1 MNYSKSIALGLTGF
15 SILLPSFAAH
25 GNTAF
30 PMCPGLAPVGSEIK
44 NPPVLNSVGGK
55 LSVHLVARN
64 HRDKD
69 GNERYCFVAKVD
81 GEQSRNVSMPTLE
94 VSRGD
99 TLEVTVANGLTAF
112 DKKGLALGE
121 AQPYGF
127 AGACGPSGGLANN
140 LYATNLHFHGLNVSP
155 RCEGDESISKLLNA
169 SLPNK
174 RKSATPET
182 LKYSLK
188 IPNDDPSGLNWYHPH
203 VHGLTESHVS
213 GGASGAI
220 IVRGIEQSS
229 KATQGLIERVVV
241 LRDMALQ
248 NPRALSSKS
257 VQTASLTYSAL
268 RGLEPIASSLADLK
282 KLRNATVLEIGLAD
296 VISLSEVA
304 ELLKHART
312 GANASEALL
321 APGSMRSVPVTL
333 PLVQSK
339 RNGKAGYF
347 VKLNADTDNDLKS
360 KVPGQKLLPIKSAL
374 AMVPAKDVSV
384 NDVPVLWNPTAQ
396 GGAFTTPGVIK
407 SALGKREF
415 WRVANASAGS
425 YFKLQLRSRSEAGI
439 ASKLPLQLIGLD
451 GIPIGVATGHLI
463 NAAGVVER
471 GLDLITLEEILLPP
485 GGRAEFIVSMPKE
498 PGSKLELISA
508 EYDTQADWNPT
519 RILAS
524 VRLDKRLSQEEI
536 KEANLSELERSQPT
550 NKEAGTRF
558 LRPYDQPETKSTA
571 IPSTTLYFSQKDE
584 NDKTQFFFDPS
595 FPDPASK
602 PSGASETRKL
612 YSVSNTPIVKAF
624 VGTRPIWKIVNADY
638 EAHAFHIHQIR
649 FKVLARNGRL
659 PNLLEQSTLRDTID
673 LEPCSK
679 TIVGAAMKEQCPS
692 LLLEMDFSKGDIV
705 GNFPLHC
712 HILEHEDGGMMAIMS
727 VLPATT
733 AKLSKSQKL
742 AALVDSSTA
751 VCRSP
756 ALNAKMNAVPRKVK
770 RKEIVVVST
779 R

>member
-1 MNYSKSIALGLTGF
+1 MKYSETIALSLTGLA
-15 SILLPSFAAH
+15 ILLSPFSAH
-25 GNTAF
+25 GSTTF
-30 PMCPGLAPVGSEIK
+30 PLCPGLAPIGSEIR
-44 NPPVLNSVGGK
+44 NPPVLDSVAGK

-64 HRDKD
+64 HKDKD
-69 GNERYCFVAKVD
+69 GNERYCFVAKGD
-81 GEQSRNVSMPTLE
+81 AKANQSVSMPTLE

-112 DKKGLALGE
+112 DKKGLALPE

-127 AGACGPSGGLANN
+127 AGACGPSAGLANN

-169 SLPNK
+169 SAASAK
-174 RKSATPET
+174 KSASAEV

-220 IVRGIEQSS
+220 IVRGIERSS
-229 KATQGLIERVVV
+229 KATQGLIERVFV
-241 LRDMALQ
+241 LRDMAIQ

-257 VQTASLTYSAL
+257 APTATITYAAL
-268 RGLEPIASSLADLK
+268 RGLEPVASSSADLI
-282 KLRNATVLEIGLAD
+282 KLRKAVVLEMGLAD
-296 VISLSEVA
+296 VLSLNEIPP
-304 ELLKHART
+304 LLKHPTT
-312 GANASEALL
+312 GSNAAEALL
-321 APGSMRSVPVTL
+321 APGSMHSVPVTL
-333 PLVQSK
+333 PLVMGK
-339 RNGKAGYF
+339 RNGKAGFF
-347 VKLNADTDNDLKS
+347 VKLKSDPDNTLRGKH
-360 KVPGQKLLPIKSAL
+360 VLPVRSAL
-374 AMVPAKDVSV
+374 VMVPAKDVSV
-384 NDVPVLWNPTAQ
+384 NNVPVLWNPSAQ
-396 GGAFTTPGVIK
+396 GGGFTAPGVIK

-425 YFKLQLRSRSEAGI
+425 YFKLQLRTKSKTGA

-451 GIPIGVATGHLI
+451 GIPIGVASGHLI
-463 NAAGVVER
+463 NGAGVVER
-471 GLDLITLEEILLPP
+471 GRDMIVLDEILLPP
-485 GGRAEFIVSMPKE
+485 GGRAEFIVTMPKE
-498 PGSKLELISA
+498 AGSKLELVSA

-519 RILAS
+519 RTLAS
-524 VRLDKRLSQEEI
+524 VSLETRLSAEDI

-550 NKEAGTRF
+550 DKEAGTRF
-558 LRPYDQPETKSTA
+558 LRPFDQPETKSTA
-571 IPSTTLYFSQKDE
+571 VASTTLYFSQKDE
-584 NDKTQFFFDPS
+584 NDKTQFFFDPN

-602 PSGASETRKL
+602 PNGPSEPRKL
-612 YSVSNTPIVKAF
+612 YSVSNTPIVKAV

-679 TIVGAAMKEQCPS
+679 AIVGAAMKEDCPS
-692 LLLEMDFSKGDIV
+692 LLLEMDFSKGDII

-727 VLPATT
+727 VLPAST
-733 AKLSKSQKL
+733 AKLSKNQKL
-742 AALVDSSTA
+742 AALVESNTA
-751 VCRSP
+751 VCRAP
-756 ALNAKMNAVPRKVK
+756 VLNTKLNGLPRKMK
-770 RKEIVVVST
+770 RKEIVVVSV